1 MTSPSPALLLLA
13 ALLTFLPACR
23 PGQDAAQTTPQRD
36 ASGAYPVLVA
46 SLQRGDITEF
56 KLGDVSHWGDP
67 VASTVDGRPVWTIP
81 VQCQSHTK
89 FGSFTVETTAQV
101 SPDGKVTWRYTDS
114 GEPVP

>member
-1 MTSPSPALLLLA
+1 MFSRSPALLLLA

-56 KLGDVSHWGDP
+56 KLGDVSRWGDP
-67 VASTVDGRPVWTIP
+67 VASTLDGRPVWTIP

-89 FGSFTVETTAQV
+89 FGNFTVETTAQV
-101 SPDGKVTWRYTDS
+101 SPEGKVTWRYADS